1 MASTTKAPP
10 RTPIHPKGDFFNF
23 KGTGSN
29 PKTEIVAGL
38 TTFFTMAYIIFVNPP
53 MLASTGMDQNA
64 VLVATCLAAAIGTLL
79 MALLSNYPFAL
90 ASGMGLNA
98 FFAYTICGQM
108 GYSWQSALAA
118 VFISGIIFIIIT
130 LTGLRTAIV
139 NAIPLPLKKAISGGI
154 GLFIAF
160 IGLQNAGIVGN
171 DDSTLVTMGN
181 LGSPTTILAVIGL
194 VITIA
199 FVVWKVKGGL
209 LLSILATS
217 VVGAIMQYGFGM
229 QVGMP
234 NVSEISFNLNL
245 SLAPTFGQFING
257 FSTLF
262 DASNGVGVLIFSIVS
277 VLLSLTMVD
286 MFDTIG
292 TLVGAASKGNFL
304 DKDGN
309 LPNANKALLADAIAT
324 SAGAILGTSTVTTY
338 VESSSGI
345 SEGGR
350 TGLTGITTAACFVLA
365 IFAMPLLGFVPTGA
379 TAPILIIVGVMMASS
394 IKDIEWGDIEI
405 AIPAFFTLLMMPM
418 AYSIAD
424 GIAYGCISY
433 TVIKIVRGQ
442 AKKVHPVMYIISI
455 LFLLR
460 YVIRLIQI

>member
-1 MASTTKAPP
+1 
-10 RTPIHPKGDFFNF
+10 
-23 KGTGSN
+23 
-29 PKTEIVAGL
+29 
-38 TTFFTMAYIIFVNPP
+38 
-53 MLASTGMDQNA
+53 
-64 VLVATCLAAAIGTLL
+64 
-79 MALLSNYPFAL
+79 
-90 ASGMGLNA
+90 
-98 FFAYTICGQM
+98 M